1 MDEESIQSSRTE
13 AGLQQE
19 LGRLFRLGGDI
30 LRQANGQIEA
40 HLSQRVE
47 NFKTG
52 RLDSWQ
58 ELYDQLLD
66 EYGEQAVQWKDAA
79 LQTVED
85 QVARLGQSA
94 HDHWLAFE
102 SYADVVSHLDSL
114 GRTISETDI
123 RQWVMAGKPW
133 IHVREGKIFL
143 DPDQHHYPANSE

>member
-1 MDEESIQSSRTE
+1 MDEESKQSSTTE
-13 AGLQQE
+13 TGLHEE
-19 LGRLFRLGGDI
+19 LGRLLRLGGDI
-30 LRQANGQIEA
+30 LRQANGQIED

-47 NFKTG
+47 NFKTA

-94 HDHWLAFE
+94 CHCLMRPR
-102 SYADVVSHLDSL
+102 VVSWWA
-114 GRTISETDI
+114 GR
-123 RQWVMAGKPW
+123 RMALKTVG
-133 IHVREGKIFL
+133 E
-143 DPDQHHYPANSE
+143 AC